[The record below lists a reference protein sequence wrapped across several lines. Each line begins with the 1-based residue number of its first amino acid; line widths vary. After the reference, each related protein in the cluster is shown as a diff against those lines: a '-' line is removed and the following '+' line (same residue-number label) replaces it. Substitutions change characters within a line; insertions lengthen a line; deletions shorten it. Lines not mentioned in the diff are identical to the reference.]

1 MNRKEKQPMAEFD
14 PVKYKQTTRDQWQA
28 AAQAWNRWE
37 PVLEQW
43 LATATEQMLDLADLR
58 EGSHV
63 LDLAAGTGGQS
74 VAAARRVGPTGS
86 VLATDIAPD
95 ILAFVAA
102 NAHQAGVS
110 TIEAQMMDAEHLE
123 LEDGRFD
130 AVISRLG
137 LMYLPNW
144 QQALREIYRVLEP
157 GGRMA
162 AIVFSVPQ
170 DNPFFSIPISI
181 IRRRAQLPPPAPG
194 QPGPFSFG
202 APGVLEDVFQ
212 GAGFRDIVASRVAAP
227 VRLASSAECVRFE
240 RESFGA
246 LHQMMAGLAEA
257 EREEVWNEIA
267 QELRAFEGANGFE
280 GPCTL
285 LVAGARK

>member
-1 MNRKEKQPMAEFD
+1 MTEFD
-14 PVKYKQTTRDQWQA
+14 PVTYKQTTRDQWQA
-28 AAQAWNRWE
+28 AAQAWNRWA

-43 LATATEQMLDLADLR
+43 LGAATERMLDLADLR
-58 EGSHV
+58 ERSHV

-95 ILAFVAA
+95 ILAFIAA
-102 NAHQAGVS
+102 NADRAGVS
-110 TIEAQMMDAEHLE
+110 TVEAQVMDAEHLE
-123 LEDGRFD
+123 LGDGRFD

-144 QQALREIYRVLEP
+144 QQALREIYRVLKP
-157 GGRMA
+157 GGRIA

-170 DNPFFSIPISI
+170 DNPFLSIPISI

-194 QPGPFSFG
+194 LPGPFSFG
-202 APGVLEDVFQ
+202 APGVLEDAFQ
-212 GAGFRDIVASRVAAP
+212 EAGFRDGVTSPVAAP
-227 VRLASSAECVRFE
+227 VRLTSSAECVRFE
-240 RESFGA
+240 RESFAA
-246 LHQMMAGLAEA
+246 LHQMMAGLTEA
-257 EREEVWNEIA
+257 EREAVWSEIV
-267 QELRAFEGANGFE
+267 QELRAFQSANGFE
-280 GPCTL
+280 GTCTL

>member
-1 MNRKEKQPMAEFD
+1 MTVFD
-14 PVKYKQTTRDQWQA
+14 PVMYKQTTREQWQA
-28 AAQAWNRWE
+28 AAQAWNRWT

-43 LATATEQMLDLADLR
+43 LGAATERMLDLADLH

-74 VAAARRVGPTGS
+74 VAAARRIGPTGS

-102 NAHQAGVS
+102 NAHKAGFS
-110 TIEAQMMDAEHLE
+110 TVEAQMMDAEHLE
-123 LEDGRFD
+123 LGDGRFD

-137 LMYLPNW
+137 LMYFPNW
-144 QQALREIYRVLEP
+144 QQALREIYRVLKP
-157 GGRMA
+157 GGRIA
-162 AIVFSVPQ
+162 AIVFTIPQ
-170 DNPFFSIPISI
+170 DSPFLSIPINI

-194 QPGPFSFG
+194 LPGPFSFG
-202 APGVLEDVFQ
+202 ASGVLENAFQ
-212 GAGFRDIVASRVAAP
+212 GVGFCDVVTSRVDAL
-227 VRLASSAECVRFE
+227 VHLTSSTECVRFE
-240 RESFGA
+240 RESFAA
-246 LHQMMAGLAEA
+246 LHQMMAGLTEA
-257 EREEVWNEIA
+257 EREAVWTEIA